1 MPTYD
6 LHKWS
11 VINHS
16 SIRVPPEMK
25 LRVLLGYRDLE
36 PRLIRTSPF
45 VLIMGRQVTTM
56 TGSIYNLKDIDPAY
70 LNWLIESDIEYDPIE
85 PLKIRDI

>member
-1 MPTYD
+1 MPAYD

-11 VINHS
+11 VISHS
-16 SIRVPPEMK
+16 SPRTPPEMK

-36 PRLIRTSPF
+36 SRLIRTSPF

-56 TGSIYNLKDIDPAY
+56 TGSVYNLKDIDPYY
-70 LNWLIESDIEYDPIE
+70 LNWMIENNIEYDPYRAI
-85 PLKIRDI
+85 KV